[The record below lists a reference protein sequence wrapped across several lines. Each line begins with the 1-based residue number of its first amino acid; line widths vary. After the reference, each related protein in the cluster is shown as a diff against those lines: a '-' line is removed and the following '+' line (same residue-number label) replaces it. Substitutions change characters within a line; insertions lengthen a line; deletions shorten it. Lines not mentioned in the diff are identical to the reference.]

1 MRSSTAFFHEGSRR
15 TSRSAVLALTL
26 FAGCLYPAAGQQG
39 TETPRNISTA
49 TIKPSGT
56 PIVTAAR
63 IVRQDDLTR
72 LVFDISEPVTPRAFV
87 MSGPNRVILDL
98 PEVAF
103 QIDPSA
109 GQLKTSRGRPGS
121 HGLVSSFRFG
131 RLAAG
136 KARVIIDLTDPARIV
151 RAETEAYDEGGQR
164 LVVELART
172 DADSFAQAARE
183 SVQDVA
189 APQPLRVETDAS
201 KQIAAGTKPV
211 VVIDPGHGG
220 IDTGAIRPGVPI
232 EKDLVLDFSRTLAE
246 QLRKTERYQVVLTR
260 DEDIFVPLGERV
272 RIAQMAQAQLLVS
285 VHADTMR
292 APGVSGATVYTVSER
307 ASDRYAAKLAE
318 QENLA
323 DQIAGFDVKGDE
335 TSGVTDILFD
345 LTRRETRAY
354 SHLFARTLMSV
365 WKEAGNLNKNPM
377 RSAGFHVLK
386 APDVPSVLL
395 EIGYLSSAH
404 DAAQMRTPEWRGEK
418 AASAVARSIDSF
430 FEPRLRG
437 RTASAVPQAEQ
448 DAATAPVAAAD
459 K

>member
-1 MRSSTAFFHEGSRR
+1 MA
-15 TSRSAVLALTL
+15 ATL

-39 TETPRNISTA
+39 TEAPA
-49 TIKPSGT
+49 KPSTDAGSQAKPT
-56 PIVTAAR
+56 GMTVVTAAR
-63 IVRQDDLTR
+63 VVRQDDLTR
-72 LVFDISEPVTPRAFV
+72 LVFDLSAPVTPRAFV
-87 MSGPNRVILDL
+87 MSGPNRVIVDL
-98 PEVAF
+98 PEVLF
-103 QIDPSA
+103 QIDQSV
-109 GQLKTSRGRPGS
+109 GQIKANRGRPGG
-121 HGLVSSFRFG
+121 HGLISSFRFG

-136 KARVIIDLTDPARIV
+136 KARIIVDLAEPARIV
-151 RAETEAYDEGGQR
+151 RAETEPYADGGQR
-164 LVVELART
+164 LVLELAKT
-172 DADSFAQAARE
+172 DAENFAQAVRE
-183 SVQDVA
+183 STQDA
-189 APQPLRVETDAS
+189 TTPQPLRVESDAAR
-201 KQIAAGTKPV
+201 QIAAGAKPV

-232 EKDLVLDFSRTLAE
+232 EKDLVLDFARTLAD
-246 QLRKTERYQVVLTR
+246 QLRRSERYQVVLTR

-323 DQIAGFDVKGDE
+323 DQIAGFEAKEE

-354 SHLFARTLMSV
+354 SHLFARTLVSV

-386 APDVPSVLL
+386 APDVPSILL

-404 DAAQMRTPEWRGEK
+404 DAAQMRTPEWREK

-437 RTASAVPQAEQ
+437 RTASANSEAGGDEG
-448 DAATAPVAAAD
+448 AAPVAAAG

>member
-1 MRSSTAFFHEGSRR
+1 MTG
-15 TSRSAVLALTL
+15 
-26 FAGCLYPAAGQQG
+26 
-39 TETPRNISTA
+39 
-49 TIKPSGT
+49 
-56 PIVTAAR
+56 AR

-72 LVFDISEPVTPRAFV
+72 LVFDLSGPVTPRAFV
-87 MSGPNRVILDL
+87 MSGPNRVIVDL
-98 PEVAF
+98 PEVIF
-103 QIDPSA
+103 QIDQSV
-109 GQLKTSRGRPGS
+109 GQIKTSRGRPGS
-121 HGLVSSFRFG
+121 HGLISSFRFG
-131 RLAAG
+131 RLAPG
-136 KARVIIDLTDPARIV
+136 KARIIVDLTDPARIARV
-151 RAETEAYDEGGQR
+151 ETEVDEEGAQR
-164 LVVELART
+164 LVLELTRT
-172 DADSFAQAARE
+172 DAESFAQAVRDSARE
-183 SVQDVA
+183 A
-189 APQPLRVETDAS
+189 AVPQPLRVETDAAR
-201 KQIAAGTKPV
+201 QIAAGAKPV

-220 IDTGAIRPGVPI
+220 IDTGAIRPGVPF
-232 EKDLVLDFSRTLAE
+232 EKDLVLDFARALAE
-246 QLRKTERYQVVLTR
+246 QLRQSQRYQVVLTR

-292 APGVSGATVYTVSER
+292 APGVSGATVYTVSEK

-323 DQIAGFDVKGDE
+323 DQIAGFDAKEE

-354 SHLFARTLMSV
+354 SHLFARTLVSV

-386 APDVPSVLL
+386 APDVPSILL

-404 DAAQMRTPEWRGEK
+404 DAAQMRTPEWREK
-418 AASAVARSIDSF
+418 AASTVVRSIDSF

-437 RTASAVPQAEQ
+437 HTADVNQAAER
-448 DAATAPVAAAD
+448 DEGATPVAAAN